1 MRLGRLQEACHRRSP
16 DRELGTYVDAR
27 IVPGSTWNGG
37 VGPFASGQVIR
48 RLVCKATAKLF
59 TNKVR
64 NVTRPH
70 QHAVGM
76 KQGPGLLHKIVSAH
90 IAIHQDAAMASV
102 DVKNAHDAVKWG
114 AIQKDIE
121 ALDKNLWKWCAV
133 LFKAGHE
140 LTCKLD
146 DGEIITHFMKRG
158 LAQGCPMSSL
168 IFPLTVRRTV
178 STVENQMRNADPN
191 ARVNIYQGDL
201 TLNRNTD
208 LLAE

>member
-1 MRLGRLQEACHRRSP
+1 ME
-16 DRELGTYVDAR
+16 
-27 IVPGSTWNGG
+27 
-37 VGPFASGQVIR
+37 
-48 RLVCKATAKLF
+48 
-59 TNKVR
+59 
-64 NVTRPH
+64 
-70 QHAVGM
+70 
-76 KQGPGLLHKIVSAH
+76 
-90 IAIHQDAAMASV
+90 
-102 DVKNAHDAVKWG
+102 

-158 LAQGCPMSSL
+158 LAQGCY
-168 IFPLTVRRTV
+168 
-178 STVENQMRNADPN
+178 VEPHLPVDSAENRVHCRKKQMRNADPN

-201 TLNRNTD
+201 TLNGNTD